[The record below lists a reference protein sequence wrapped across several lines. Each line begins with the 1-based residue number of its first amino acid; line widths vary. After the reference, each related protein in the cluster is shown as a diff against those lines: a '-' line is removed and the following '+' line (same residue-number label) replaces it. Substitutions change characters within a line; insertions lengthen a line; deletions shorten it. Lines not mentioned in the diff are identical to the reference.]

1 MTILETIA
9 RRRSVRSFDGRPLPP
24 EARSRIQTLM
34 EQSRNPYGLPVRFAL
49 LDGREQGLSSLV
61 ISGAELWIAG
71 KLRRTPHAEE
81 AYGFALQSILLQ
93 AEAELGIGAV
103 WLAGTLSRS
112 AFEAAMEL
120 EPGEILPCVSPLG
133 YPAEKPSL
141 RESIMRRGT
150 GADARL
156 PFEALFF
163 DGGFDRPLT
172 REAAGTLA
180 PLLDAVRRAPSA
192 VNRQPW
198 RAVRVGDTVH
208 FYEKHSRGYVDKSG
222 WDLQKIDLG
231 IALAHFSLAAGALGL
246 QTRFTAADPGL
257 APPAG
262 TEYIA
267 GYRLE

>member
-71 KLRRTPHAEE
+71 KLRRTPHA
-81 AYGFALQSILLQ
+81 
-93 AEAELGIGAV
+93 
-103 WLAGTLSRS
+103 
-112 AFEAAMEL
+112 
-120 EPGEILPCVSPLG
+120 
-133 YPAEKPSL
+133 
-141 RESIMRRGT
+141 
-150 GADARL
+150 
-156 PFEALFF
+156 
-163 DGGFDRPLT
+163 
-172 REAAGTLA
+172 
-180 PLLDAVRRAPSA
+180 
-192 VNRQPW
+192 
-198 RAVRVGDTVH
+198 VRVGDTVH